1 MAELVDH
8 SDWTLRER
16 TAGLMRGSR
25 EKLQLGYTAPNA
37 AYAALRYERGF
48 ETEVAIDDP
57 VLVDDLIPFAE
68 GFADGMADALEN
80 FPQAQPVAAMMAEW
94 EHVEYER
101 HHGDGPTLDGDES
114 RDLPQAYMEGR
125 QQGNMEFAANL
136 YPALTRKPEPDY
148 IQRFPERA

>member
-1 MAELVDH
+1 MATSVDH
-8 SDWTLRER
+8 SDWTARER

-68 GFADGMADALEN
+68 GFADGMADALER
-80 FPQAQPVAAMMAEW
+80 FPSDQPVASMMADW

-101 HHGDGPTLDGDES
+101 HRDGMDDA
-114 RDLPQAYMEGR
+114 PQPYIDGR
-125 QQGNMEFAANL
+125 QQGNMEFAASL
-136 YPALTRKPEPDY
+136 YPALKAKPQPDY
-148 IQRFPERA
+148 IQRFPERG